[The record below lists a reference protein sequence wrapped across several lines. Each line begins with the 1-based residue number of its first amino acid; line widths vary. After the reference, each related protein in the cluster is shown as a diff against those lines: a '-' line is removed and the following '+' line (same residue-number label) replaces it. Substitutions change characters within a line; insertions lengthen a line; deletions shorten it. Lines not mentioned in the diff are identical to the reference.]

1 MKNLFLLL
9 CFLSLNLRY
18 ISAQPPSIG
27 DPAEL
32 PFTLEIEDVTQDELP
47 GFHSMAFA
55 QWDGWWVIIGGRV
68 GGLHGFFPFTAFPE
82 NEANT
87 NIWLID
93 PATGD
98 ALNFGVD
105 ALNIPFHDPLKG
117 TNPQYAQDGENLY
130 ICGGYGKDAT
140 TGDFITFPVLTAVNL
155 PQLVSAMQAHT
166 NPSAAF
172 RQTQSESLR
181 VCGGEMDKLDD
192 YFYLVGGHD
201 FSGNYT
207 QNPSPMF
214 TQTYTYEI
222 RKFKITNNS
231 NTLAITDYSTHHDEQ
246 NLRRRDFTLAPV
258 IRPDGSPALCLHG
271 GVFRPDV
278 DLPYYNPVYIAE
290 NQIFSI
296 DNSYEQIFSQYTCPA
311 LPMFDS
317 TDGSMY
323 TVLFAGLSVHYFDQ
337 NSQSVKYDEKVPFI
351 RDISTFRRRADGT
364 SKEYLMPQKF
374 DELLGAN
381 MIFAPAE
388 TVPHFSNEV
397 LKLHQMNGKTFVG
410 WLFGGIKAEIPNITP
425 SSASK
430 RLFKVYITPKNAVG
444 TADVRVGSP
453 SMRILPNPFFSGQSI
468 RIEGVKEIRNISLFS
483 AEGVFLGDFGS
494 DVGGLESRLERVA
507 SGVYFLQVVGE
518 NVRSVGKVIKP

>member
-1 MKNLFLLL
+1 MKDLLFLVLIAL
-9 CFLSLNLRY
+9 TPASV
-18 ISAQPPSIG
+18 SAQSPSPG

-98 ALNFGVD
+98 ALNFGVN
-105 ALNIPFHDPLKG
+105 ALNIPFHDPLKA

-130 ICGGYGKDAT
+130 ICGGYGKDAI
-140 TGDFITFPVLTAVNL
+140 TGDFISFPVLTVVNL
-155 PQLVSAMQAHT
+155 PQLVSAMQAQT

-172 RQTQSESLR
+172 RQTQSDNLR
-181 VCGGEMDKLDD
+181 VCGGEMDKLGDF
-192 YFYLVGGHD
+192 FYLVGGHD

-207 QNPSPMF
+207 QQPSPMF
-214 TQTYTYEI
+214 TQTYTCEI

-231 NTLAITDYSTHHDEQ
+231 STLAITDYSAHHDEQ

-258 IRPDGSPALCLHG
+258 IHPDGSPGLCLHG

-278 DLPYYNPVYIAE
+278 DLPYYNPVYIGE
-290 NQIFSI
+290 NQIFTL

-311 LPMFDS
+311 VPMFDS

-323 TVLFAGLSVHYFDQ
+323 TILFAGLSAHYFDQ
-337 NSQSVKYDEKVPFI
+337 NSQTVKYDEKVPFI
-351 RDISTFRRRADGT
+351 RDISTFRRRADDT
-364 SKEYLMPQKF
+364 SREFLLPQKF
-374 DELLGAN
+374 DELLGTN

-388 TVPHFSNEV
+388 DAPHFPNEV

-430 RLFKVYITPKNAVG
+430 RMFKVYISPKNAVG
-444 TADVRVGSP
+444 IENVIAGSP
-453 SMRILPNPFFSGQSI
+453 VMRISPNPFFSGQRIS
-468 RIEGVKEIRNISLFS
+468 IEGVEEIRNISLFS
-483 AEGVFLGDFGS
+483 ADGVLLGDFGK
-494 DVGGLESRLERVA
+494 DVGGLESRLEGA
-507 SGVYFLQVVGE
+507 LPGVYFIQVIGE
-518 NVRSVGKVIKP
+518 NSGALSKVVKM